1 MKMTLTLLVA
11 SLATAGLAHAAAPN
25 DGRSIDLNAL
35 SPTPEA
41 IEQAFAKSKKD
52 DKGRSN
58 DRHDRR
64 DRGQAKQDDQ
74 EPKACTDAAITDD
87 QKTQIETA
95 VFNAKKEQI
104 QQKADL
110 KIALMDYAQ
119 TVMDQ
124 TTDKAAAE
132 AAAQKIT
139 DGATKLVSG
148 HLALAN
154 NVFYDILQPTQRK
167 NAFMCLV
174 AKMKKHHKKGD
185 Y

>member
-1 MKMTLTLLVA
+1 MKTTLALLVA
-11 SLATAGLAHAAAPN
+11 SLATAGLAHAAD
-25 DGRSIDLNAL
+25 DGRAIDLNAL

-41 IEQAFAKSKKD
+41 IEQALAAKSKHD
-52 DKGRSN
+52 RGQAN

-64 DRGQAKQDDQ
+64 DRGQTKADEP

-87 QKTQIETA
+87 QKTQIEAAAFT
-95 VFNAKKEQI
+95 AKKEQI

-132 AAAQKIT
+132 AASQKIT

-167 NAFMCLV
+167 NAFLCLV
-174 AKMKKHHKKGD
+174 AKMKKHHKKNRHN
-185 Y
+185 